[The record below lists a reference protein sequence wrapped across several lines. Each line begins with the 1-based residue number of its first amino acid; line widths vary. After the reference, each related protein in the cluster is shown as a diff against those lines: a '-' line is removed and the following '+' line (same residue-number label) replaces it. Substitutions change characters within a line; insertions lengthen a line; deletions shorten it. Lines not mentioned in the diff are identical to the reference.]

1 MATVFREPNQVKW
14 IGVRP
19 GHNGEQVLE
28 GFIAGAINF
37 TAIYTVPA
45 NKMFM
50 MTYAAL
56 SNTLNI
62 GGNAYLCIY
71 DDTPAIWRVL
81 FGRLNIVNV
90 PGRGC
95 IATFNPPIELPEGYS
110 VRVYQSALIG
120 TIGSVHGFVIDV

>member
-14 IGVRP
+14 VGVRP
-19 GHNGEQVLE
+19 GHNGEQILE
-28 GFIAGAINF
+28 GIIVGAINF

-45 NKMFM
+45 DKMFF

-56 SNTLNI
+56 SNILNI

-81 FGRLNIVNV
+81 FGFLNILNV
-90 PGRGC
+90 PAPGPV
-95 IATFNPPIELPEGYS
+95 ATFNPPIELAAGYS
-110 VRVYQSALIG
+110 IRVYQSALIG
-120 TIGSVHGFVIDV
+120 AIASVHGWVSDA